1 MDQIIDK
8 CILLGFGVVLLF
20 GKSGATEP
28 VVVFL
33 IAVVAAS
40 LGFYL
45 EEKKYIYIIFAIIF
59 LVTIVQPMCLIFF
72 PVFLYDALAKKLYW
86 AVLPELLLAFV
97 HPVFSR
103 PEQWIL
109 WSMTGVLAAALCY
122 KTIKKQYFQEELIRI
137 RDSSTE
143 LNIILKEKNK
153 SLMEKQDYEVYLA
166 TLKER
171 NRIAREIHD
180 NVGHMLSRSLLLTG
194 ALLTVEKE
202 GMVHDQLE
210 NMRDTL
216 DQAMTSIR
224 QSVHDLHDDA
234 IDLKQA
240 VTEIVQTIETDYE
253 VKLDYDMSGC
263 VPRQVKYCLIAT
275 VKEAVSNII
284 KHSNGIRVR
293 ISFREHP
300 GFYQLSVEDNG
311 KDVKMKVENG
321 IGLSNMQERVDALQ
335 GTFRVHTEKGF
346 CIFITIPKVE
356 ENLCE

>member
-1 MDQIIDK
+1 MDQIVDK
-8 CILLGFGVVLLF
+8 VILLGFGAVLLF
-20 GKSGATEP
+20 GRSGTSEP
-28 VVVFL
+28 VIAFL
-33 IAVVAAS
+33 IAVVAAA
-40 LGFYL
+40 LGIYI
-45 EEKKYIYIIFAIIF
+45 EEKKYMYVFFAVMFIIAVF
-59 LVTIVQPMCLIFF
+59 QPVCLIFF
-72 PVFLYDALAKKLYW
+72 SIFLYDALSKKIYG
-86 AVLPELLLAFV
+86 AVLPEFLLVFLY
-97 HPVFSR
+97 PVLEK

-109 WSMTGVLAAALCY
+109 WMMTGFLAAILCC
-122 KTIKKQYFQEELIRI
+122 KTMKKQYFQEKLIRI

-143 LNIILKEKNK
+143 LNMILKEKNK
-153 SLMEKQDYEVYLA
+153 NLMEKQDYEVYLA

-234 IDLKQA
+234 IDLRQA
-240 VTEIVQTIETDYE
+240 IAEIAQTLEADYE
-253 VKLDYDMSGC
+253 VKLDYDMSEA

-284 KHSNGIRVR
+284 KHSTGNKVRV
-293 ISFREHP
+293 SLREHP
-300 GFYQLSVEDNG
+300 GFYQVSVEDNG
-311 KDVKMKVENG
+311 KNIQMNAENG

-346 CIFITIPKVE
+346 CIFITIPKME